1 MKPEYNTLPGCFAMY
16 PRAMPPNKC
25 ETCPYTTD
33 CKKCLR
39 KEALKTI
46 LMKIE
51 EIEKKLR

>member
-1 MKPEYNTLPGCFAMY
+1 MY